1 MPDTVTIRR
10 SVDIE
15 DEVRIA
21 LKDYL
26 TIYCRPLPANF
37 TTPCILVTQVGGSD
51 QSGQI
56 DAFDITL
63 DARATNAADA
73 NETLRNAIGFLR
85 KAAGD
90 QKTAIR
96 HVEVN
101 SSGSWGNDPVRPD
114 LSMYSARVRVWAHL
128 EDKTLTTT

>member
-1 MPDTVTIRR
+1 MSITIRR

-21 LKDYL
+21 LKDYM
-26 TIYCRPLPANF
+26 TAYCRPLPSNF
-37 TTPCILVTQVGGSD
+37 STPCILITQVGGTD

-56 DAFDITL
+56 DEFDVTL
-63 DARATNAADA
+63 DARAKDAADA
-73 NETLRNAIGFLR
+73 NETLRNAIGILR

-90 QKTAIR
+90 HNTAIR

-114 LSMYSARVRVWAHL
+114 LSMYSARIRVWAHL
-128 EDKTLTTT
+128 ETTTI

>member
-1 MPDTVTIRR
+1 MSQITIRR

-21 LKDYL
+21 LKDKI
-26 TIYCRPLPANF
+26 TAYCRPLPANF
-37 TTPCILVTQVGGSD
+37 TTPCILITQVGGTD

-56 DAFDITL
+56 DEFDLTL
-63 DARATNAADA
+63 DARATNSADA
-73 NETLRNAIGFLR
+73 NETLRNAIGVLR

-90 QKTAIR
+90 QTTAIR

-101 SSGSWGNDPVRPD
+101 SSGSWGTDPVRPD
-114 LSMYSARVRVWAHL
+114 LAMYSARVRVWAHL
-128 EDKTLTTT
+128 EDTTI